1 MLLLLVLLAL
11 GTAPVVHPDG
21 RIAQFRIDRT
31 TEGQIRAELGSPV
44 RVDAVFDEVTRRRV
58 GRALTY
64 RCGRGCSTIYSIS
77 IATGKLSELRDDL
90 APVPDR
96 ARLASRHERG
106 PGRSARGEEA
116 RTGLRRRPLRP
127 RPLGP
132 APRFR
137 PDRLTRQDRWHHVP

>member
-31 TEGQIRAELGSPV
+31 TEAQIRAELGSPV
-44 RVDAVFDEVTRRRV
+44 RVDSVFDEVTRRRV

-64 RCGRGCSTIYSIS
+64 RCGRGLLDDLLDLDCDRE
-77 IATGKLSELRDDL
+77 AVRLRDDL
-90 APVPDR
+90 APVPDG

-116 RTGLRRRPLRP
+116 RT
-127 RPLGP
+127 
-132 APRFR
+132 
-137 PDRLTRQDRWHHVP
+137 